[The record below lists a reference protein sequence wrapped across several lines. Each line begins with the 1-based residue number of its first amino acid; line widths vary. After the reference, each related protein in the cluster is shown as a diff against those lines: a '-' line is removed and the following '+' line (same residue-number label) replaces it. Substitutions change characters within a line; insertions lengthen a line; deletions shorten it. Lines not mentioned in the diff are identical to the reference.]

1 MEKNVKKK
9 GRLKMALF
17 TFSGGVHPADGKE
30 FAKNSPITEYLPKGD
45 VVLPLGQHIGAPAQP
60 IVSKG
65 DQVLVGQKVAE
76 AGGFVSA
83 NIFSSVSGTVKA
95 IEPRMTPAGA
105 KVNSIVIENDGEFKE
120 AAFEAKPYDQ
130 MSKDDV
136 LAAIK
141 EAGIVGLGGAG
152 FPTHV
157 KLAPKDPDAI
167 EYIIVNGA
175 DCEPYITGDY
185 RILME
190 TPELLI
196 EGLNIV
202 LDMFPKAKGII
213 GIEDNKKD
221 AIAKV
226 EALVKGD
233 ARQSAIGLPFIR
245 EKEYSGQTYSV
256 TEYTMS
262 EIIASVYEKIEQ
274 TGNKEGILFIDEI
287 NCVSETLAPTML
299 QFLQCKMFGNQ
310 KVPDGWIIVAAGNPP
325 EYNKS
330 VRDFDVVTLDRM
342 KKIDVEADYE
352 VWKEYAY
359 QAGIHPAILAY
370 LEIRKEYFYRM
381 ETTVD
386 GKAFVTARGW
396 EDLSQLLK
404 VYEELGKDIDREV
417 VFQYLQHLKIAKD
430 FANYYELYKKYKED
444 YGIER
449 ILKGQWNQETIGRL
463 KFAAFDEKLSVVG
476 LLNGKLSEMFAESY
490 RQDAYVTELFGW
502 LKQLKT
508 GKTLSQVVKEIH
520 EDFDEKKKTEKLG
533 KAQEHMLL
541 DVIKTLESY
550 EQISKAEH
558 LEAEAEFERVREE
571 FKKEPAKLEQQIENT
586 TKALDNAFD
595 FMEEAFGQSQ
605 EMVVFVTE
613 LNVNYYSVWF
623 IKENGCDKYY
633 QYNKGL
639 LFDEQQAEIMAEMDE
654 LERKF

>member
-1 MEKNVKKK
+1 MNIERAKEEIKN
-9 GRLKMALF
+9 
-17 TFSGGVHPADGKE
+17 
-30 FAKNSPITEYLPKGD
+30 
-45 VVLPLGQHIGAPAQP
+45 
-60 IVSKG
+60 
-65 DQVLVGQKVAE
+65 
-76 AGGFVSA
+76 
-83 NIFSSVSGTVKA
+83 TVKA
-95 IEPRMTPAGA
+95 YLA
-105 KVNSIVIENDGEFKE
+105 KDEDGNPLIPSVHQRPVLLIGPPGIGKTAIMDQ
-120 AAFEAKPYDQ
+120 AARECGI
-130 MSKDDV
+130 S
-136 LAAIK
+136 LAAYTM
-141 EAGIVGLGGAG
+141 
-152 FPTHV
+152 THH
-157 KLAPKDPDAI
+157 
-167 EYIIVNGA
+167 
-175 DCEPYITGDY
+175 T
-185 RILME
+185 
-190 TPELLI
+190 
-196 EGLNIV
+196 
-202 LDMFPKAKGII
+202 
-213 GIEDNKKD
+213 
-221 AIAKV
+221 
-226 EALVKGD
+226 
-233 ARQSAIGLPFIR
+233 RQSAMGLPFIDKKVYDGN
-245 EKEYSGQTYSV
+245 EYSV
-256 TEYTMS
+256 TSYTMS
-262 EIIASVYEKIEQ
+262 EIIASVHDKIEK
-274 TGNKEGILFIDEI
+274 TGIKEGILFIDEI
-287 NCVSETLAPTML
+287 NCVSETLAPVML
-299 QFLQCKMFGNQ
+299 QFLQAKMFGNT

-325 EYNKS
+325 EYNRS
-330 VRDFDVVTLDRM
+330 VRDFDVVTLDRVKYIEVTPDYDIWKNYAR
-342 KKIDVEADYE
+342 KK
-352 VWKEYAY
+352 
-359 QAGIHPAILAY
+359 GIHAAVLSY
-370 LEIRKEYFYRM
+370 LDARQENFYKI
-381 ETTVD
+381 ETTVE
-386 GKAFVTARGW
+386 GKRFVTARGW

-654 LERKF
+654 LESKF